1 MIQYIY
7 IKKGGSSV
15 KSIILFFVLS
25 LNFTILLNYPISITT
40 ILTEETPYADL
51 PGHHSES
58 PNHNSS
64 L

>member
-7 IKKGGSSV
+7 IKKGGLSV

-25 LNFTILLNYPISITT
+25 LNFTTLLNYPSITT

-51 PGHHSES
+51 PGHHSEL